1 MFFST
6 GIVSRERLK
15 TIQPPINTD
24 EPPMA
29 GRPATLEDENTFS
42 SLIEES
48 ITCKVFSEQHG

>member
-1 MFFST
+1 M
-6 GIVSRERLK
+6 
-15 TIQPPINTD
+15 NAD

-48 ITCKVFSEQHG
+48 ITCKVFSEQRG